1 MSSSQ
6 CMMVG
11 RHHNIDVSD
20 RVCKLCNL
28 REVEDEYHFLLICY
42 IDWEA
47 RMDNYGRIFYIDHK
61 NHTTTWKK
69 PSVGST
75 PTLESTSNQI
85 LNTNDNQNGKIK
97 HQQERQQLDR
107 RYQCIRKSIARNA
120 SLFFCHVAYESK

>member
-1 MSSSQ
+1 
-6 CMMVG
+6 
-11 RHHNIDVSD
+11 
-20 RVCKLCNL
+20 
-28 REVEDEYHFLLICY
+28 
-42 IDWEA
+42 
-47 RMDNYGRIFYIDHK
+47 MDNYGRIFYIDHK

-120 SLFFCHVAYESK
+120 SLFLQESPKNELPPTTITPEKQRELLIKVRFSFELKNHFLILHRKS

>member
-1 MSSSQ
+1 
-6 CMMVG
+6 
-11 RHHNIDVSD
+11 
-20 RVCKLCNL
+20 
-28 REVEDEYHFLLICY
+28 
-42 IDWEA
+42 
-47 RMDNYGRIFYIDHK
+47 MDNYGRIFYIDHK

-69 PSVGST
+69 PSIGST

-120 SLFFCHVAYESK
+120 SLFLQESPKNELPPTTITPEKQRELLIKVRFLLNRFLILHRNRMS